1 MKRAKYL
8 YGSASRV
15 VRFKKFFIFI
25 NKKIEREKENAI
37 GISIALIMLGTGIA
51 SLSAALPVHKEVS
64 MIILMTT
71 TTLAMGAN
79 VTVLSQQSFKVIVW
93 AFLINII
100 VNSFLII
107 YQLLH
112 L

>member
-1 MKRAKYL
+1 METKKRSL
-8 YGSASRV
+8 LN
-15 VRFKKFFIFI
+15 FI

-51 SLSAALPVHKEVS
+51 SLSAALSVHKEVS

-79 VTVLSQQSFKVIVW
+79 VTILSQQSFKVIVW

>member
-1 MKRAKYL
+1 METKKRSL
-8 YGSASRV
+8 LN
-15 VRFKKFFIFI
+15 FI

-37 GISIALIMLGTGIA
+37 GISVALIMLGTGIA
-51 SLSAALPVHKEVS
+51 SLSAALSVHQEVS

-107 YQLLH
+107 YQLLN
-112 L
+112 LEVWVCF